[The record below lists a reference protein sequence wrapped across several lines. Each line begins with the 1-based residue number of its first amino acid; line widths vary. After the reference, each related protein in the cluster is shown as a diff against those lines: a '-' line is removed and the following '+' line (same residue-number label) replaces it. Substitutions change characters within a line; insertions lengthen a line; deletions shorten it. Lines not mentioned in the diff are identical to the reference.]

1 MDNQSPETAN
11 PLKGDSGLVF
21 DRAILDDNQVIVICR
36 NVVHDNEERNR
47 VATAVMSKFNNEP
60 PFNPAELKNLGQ
72 DWRSNQATGF
82 MANLVSRVTPQFRR
96 VVESSE
102 TLVFNKLEDTD
113 IPGMVDPAIVAE
125 HTTVFQEEVTKTIRA
140 WSQFD
145 DFTDRFCQETCLFG
159 YGSGVWFDESAW
171 TPYLGRM
178 DEVLFPNE
186 CNATPE
192 TIPLFVVE
200 QKLLLHELA
209 AFLRQQDVSKDAG
222 WNIPNLRAAI
232 KSSTPIDRESSAG
245 PENSRRVQDADRE
258 STVGH
263 SFTTNIRHV
272 KVYPLFI
279 TEPAS
284 GRVSHYIVHADPT
297 NPDGTNSP
305 TTEGEPT
312 GLLFKRLDRFEKM
325 SDCLRVTTL
334 EVGNGKLHG
343 SKGLGRV
350 IYNTHV
356 AVERARNLFVDAVYL
371 SALLLLEGD
380 ESNSQALELTIQHP
394 IAVLPRGWKP
404 VEKGGFTANFEAFQ
418 ALDAHFQ
425 RVGEQQS
432 GSFLPAMQLDPATGE
447 RTASEINYTASIEQY
462 LKESKLR
469 RFFNQFTGLTDTM
482 AKRICSAENVIK
494 AQQMIQREKDSK
506 TPSSR
511 FTRAALQFARDVWVN
526 VAGEGAR
533 IATLEKKLKAM
544 GLAEKDLPSDAVEC
558 VYRMMK
564 RGLGPEEIYTM
575 SRKTSKRDYSGAL
588 DNDPQAIEMLV
599 TRWLGNPMVDQT
611 HLARLDISSKVGPV
625 EARRLIVKDPASNP
639 STIANVSQQIIELQ
653 SLLSG
658 DALPVRPF
666 DDDVA
671 HLDVMSRRLAPLVQQ
686 ALPPGGG
693 ESLMPLVQH
702 FAEHVQQAASK
713 GVQKQVLAPY
723 LQLLQ
728 AAQAAVQS
736 AGPMPEAPGLPQGVR
751 PANPG
756 ALTREGFVP
765 GGQGTPLRSTDVAP
779 AGQDAVNKPLSRLA
793 GQPANLPTL

>member
-1 MDNQSPETAN
+1 MDNQSPETSD
-11 PLKGDSGLVF
+11 PLKGDKGLVF
-21 DRAILDDNQVIVICR
+21 ERAIIDDNQVLPICR
-36 NVVHDNEERNR
+36 NVVHDNEERIR

-82 MANLVSRVTPQFRR
+82 MANLVARVTPQFRR

-113 IPGMVDPAIVAE
+113 VPGLDDPGTVAE
-125 HTTVFQEEVTKTIRA
+125 HTTIYQEEVTKAIRA
-140 WSQFD
+140 WAQFD
-145 DFTDRFCQETCLFG
+145 DFVDRFCQETCLFG
-159 YGSGVWFDESAW
+159 YASGVWFDENSW
-171 TPYLGRM
+171 TPFMGRV
-178 DEVLFPNE
+178 DEVMFPNE
-186 CNATPE
+186 CNPTPE

-200 QKLLLHELA
+200 QKLLLHELG
-209 AFLRQQDVSKDAG
+209 AFLRQQDVSAEAG

-232 KSSTPIDRESSAG
+232 KSATPIDRESDAG
-245 PENSRRVQDADRE
+245 PENTRRVMDAERE
-258 STVGH
+258 STLGH

-272 KVYPLFI
+272 KVYHLFI

-284 GRVSHYIVHADPT
+284 GRVSHYMVHADPT
-297 NPDGTNSP
+297 NPDGTSP
-305 TTEGEPT
+305 SIEGEPV

-325 SDCLRVTTL
+325 ADCLRVVTL
-334 EVGNGKLHG
+334 DVGNGKLHG

-350 IYNTHV
+350 LYNTHV

-380 ESNSQALELTIQHP
+380 ESNGQAFELTIQHP
-394 IAVLPRGWKP
+394 VAVLPRGWKP
-404 VEKGGFTANFEAFQ
+404 IEKGGFTANFEAFQ

-469 RFFNQFTGLTDTM
+469 RFFNQFVGLTDTM
-482 AKRICSAENVIK
+482 GKRICSAENVIK
-494 AQQMIQREKDSK
+494 AQQMIQKEADKK
-506 TPSSR
+506 KPSSR

-526 VAGEGAR
+526 IAGKGDTLT
-533 IATLEKKLKAM
+533 TLEKKLKDL

-558 VYRMMK
+558 VYRMLK
-564 RGLGPEEIYTM
+564 RGLGPEEIYTL

-599 TRWLGNPMVDQT
+599 TRYLGNPMVDQT
-611 HLARLDISSKVGPV
+611 LLARLDISSKVGPV

-639 STIANVSQQIIELQ
+639 STIANVNHQLIELQ
-653 SLLSG
+653 ALLAG

-671 HLDVMSRRLAPLVQQ
+671 HLDVMARRLAPLTQQ

-702 FAEHVQQAASK
+702 FADHLQQAASK
-713 GVQKQVLAPY
+713 GVQEQVLAPY
-723 LQLLQ
+723 MQLMEV
-728 AAQAAVQS
+728 AQKTIQS
-736 AGPMPEAPGLPQGVR
+736 AGPAPAAPGLPPGTK

-756 ALTREGFVP
+756 ALSREGFVP
-765 GGQGTPLRSTDVAP
+765 GGQGTPIRSTDVAP
-779 AGQDAVNKPLSRLA
+779 AGQDAVKKPLSRL
-793 GQPANLPTL
+793 GGNPAQL